1 MENIYLLVVI
11 LLFGLAISDL
21 IVGVSNDAVNFLN
34 SSLGSKAAP
43 KYIIMI
49 IASLGIVVGATF
61 SSGMMEVARKGI
73 FNPEQFY
80 FSEIMLIFL
89 AVMLTDI
96 LLLDF
101 FNTFALPTST
111 TVSIVFEILGAA
123 VAISIVKL
131 GTDAETASTL
141 GGYINSSNAL
151 AIVGGILLSVIV
163 AFILGSIVQF
173 LVRLVFTFNFKKTI
187 KYFGAIWGSVAV
199 TAITYFIVIKGAKGS
214 SLITEDALHWIK
226 TNTEL
231 ILIVSFVGWT
241 IILQLLYLLTR
252 FNIFKAVVLI
262 GTFALA
268 MAFAGND
275 LVNFI
280 GVPVAGLRSFLD
292 ISSTAGADPDSYLMT
307 ALTGEVKT
315 NTFILLIAGIIMVI
329 TLWLSKKARSVT
341 ETEINLSRQDEG
353 YERFGSSGISR
364 LLVRKALDF
373 NSFITNAVP
382 NNLLKRIQKRFAFNN
397 EEEQKSSKDKKEEKA
412 YFDLVRASVNLTVA
426 SIIISFATSLK
437 LPLSTTYVTFMV
449 AMGTSLSDRAWG
461 RESAVYRITGVMTVI
476 GGWFFTA
483 LVAFTVAFLIANLI
497 SWGGAY
503 AVIALVILALV
514 FLIKTHQVHKKR
526 EDKKQKLQT
535 YSTEE
540 FEDGNILRKCSTEIK
555 ETLELIVKIF
565 NQTIEGVAHE
575 DRKGLKKITQKVD
588 QLNTDAKNI
597 KNNVHHVLDKLQE
610 DDIETGHYYVQ
621 VTDYLREMAHSLSFI
636 AHPSHDHIAN
646 QHKSFNNEQIK
657 ELLNLNKE
665 ITLLFT
671 NAIHIINTEEY
682 KDLPKTVFDQQ
693 QKVLGAIASCRK
705 AQIKRIKKKKTGTK
719 NSILYLQLLNEIK
732 NFSLHTGN
740 LIKSQRDFIT
750 YHEKPELEN

>member
-43 KYIIMI
+43 RYIIMI

-123 VAISIVKL
+123 VAISLVKL
-131 GTDAETASTL
+131 GSDAETASTL

-163 AFILGSIVQF
+163 AFILGSIIQF
-173 LVRLVFTFNFKKTI
+173 IVRFVFTFNFKKTI

-214 SLITEDALHWIK
+214 SLITEEALQWIK

-252 FNIFKAVVLI
+252 FNIFKAVVLV

-280 GVPVAGLRSFLD
+280 GVPVACLRSFLD
-292 ISSTAGADPDSYLMT
+292 INSTAGADPDSYLMT

-341 ETEINLSRQDEG
+341 ETEINLSRQEEG

-364 LLVRKALDF
+364 LLVRKALEF

-382 NNLLKRIQKRFAFNN
+382 DKILKKIQKRFAFHN
-397 EEEQKSSKDKKEEKA
+397 EDEQKSRKDKKEEKA

-461 RESAVYRITGVMTVI
+461 RESAVYRITGVLTVI

-483 LVAFTVAFLIANLI
+483 LIAFTAAFLVANIITHGGIIAIVGML
-497 SWGGAY
+497 
-503 AVIALVILALV
+503 LLAL
-514 FLIKTHQVHKKR
+514 FLLIRTHAIHRKR
-526 EDKKQKLQT
+526 ETREKEL
-535 YSTEE
+535 EE
-540 FEDGNILRKCSTEIK
+540 ITRTEIENGNVMDK
-555 ETLELIVKIF
+555 CTSEINHMLDTVINIF
-565 NQTIEGVAHE
+565 SQTITYLSKE
-575 DRKGLKKITQKVD
+575 DRKNLKEINKQVE
-588 QLNTDAKNI
+588 QLDTDAKGI
-597 KNNVHHVLDKLQE
+597 KKNVHRTLEQLEE

-621 VTDYLREMAHSLSFI
+621 VTDYLREMAHALSFI
-636 AHPSHDHIAN
+636 AQPSYDHIAN
-646 QHKSFNNEQIK
+646 QHKSLDKQQIE
-657 ELLNLNKE
+657 ELIDLNKE

-671 NAIHIINTEEY
+671 NAIHIIKTERY
-682 KDLPKTVFDQQ
+682 KELPQTVFDQQ
-693 QKVLGAIASCRK
+693 QKVLSEIAACRK

-750 YHEKPELEN
+750 YHEKPEA